1 MWNEK
6 KKSDEGQVKR
16 LCGLEFH
23 RELSYA
29 KKKIVMEIHKDFPS
43 VMTKYQVYPCRIKF
57 SEACQDQGK
66 EKLPEI
72 SKTIWTSPTRCVNYS
87 KSIQWEWTDVN

>member
-1 MWNEK
+1 MNTRLYYWEENPKRDPEIVRKEKK

-29 KKKIVMEIHKDFPS
+29 KKKIVREIHKDFPS
-43 VMTKYQVYPCRIKF
+43 AYDY
-57 SEACQDQGK
+57 
-66 EKLPEI
+66 I
-72 SKTIWTSPTRCVNYS
+72 SSVPLQS
-87 KSIQWEWTDVN
+87 KIL